1 MVLSV
6 LLPCPARE
14 GRAYIALQ
22 SMEKH
27 MTAGVA
33 IVMSKEQKENNE
45 IVPYGQETGADERK
59 KNTDYCYYNAVL
71 MFAFKRL
78 NILAE
83 NRRRTI
89 KLFIC

>member
-45 IVPYGQETGADERK
+45 IVPYGQETGAKMMKEK
-59 KNTDYCYYNAVL
+59 KH
-71 MFAFKRL
+71 RL
-78 NILAE
+78 
-83 NRRRTI
+83 
-89 KLFIC
+89 LFLQCCLNVCF